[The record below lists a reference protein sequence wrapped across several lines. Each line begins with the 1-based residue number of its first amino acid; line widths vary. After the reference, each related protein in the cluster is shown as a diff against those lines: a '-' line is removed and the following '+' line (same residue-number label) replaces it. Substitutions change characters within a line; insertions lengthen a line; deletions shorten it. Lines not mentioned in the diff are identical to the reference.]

1 MSTPARLD
9 QPDRNQN
16 FDSILK
22 QLPTRDQQSLDNAR
36 QQLAEAPVQDGQ
48 GKSVSHDE
56 LAQLPVGSTPQISGK
71 NLVHKYGRGE
81 ASHEAVREQT
91 QEPDR

>member
-1 MSTPARLD
+1 MSSPARSD
-9 QPDRNQN
+9 QPERNQS

-56 LAQLPVGSTPQISGK
+56 LAQLPVGSTPQMSSK
-71 NLVHKYGRGE
+71 DLLHKYGRG
-81 ASHEAVREQT
+81 SVSNEAVREPT